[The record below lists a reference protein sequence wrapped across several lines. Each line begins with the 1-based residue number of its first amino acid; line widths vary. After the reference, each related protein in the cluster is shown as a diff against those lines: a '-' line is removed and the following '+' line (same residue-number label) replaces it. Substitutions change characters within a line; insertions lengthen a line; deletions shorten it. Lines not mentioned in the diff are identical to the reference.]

1 MCLQHFRKAKATSDA
16 LLALQKKADSGA
28 AERAKAA
35 GASKAGHT
43 MQNDKGKGKGK
54 GKGSGNSKGNG
65 KSNSKSSS
73 KGNANGIRAACITI
87 PNGAGADARG
97 YGARNHD
104 TDMLP
109 SIAHLSSAHVH
120 TTGAVPFTT
129 KGSFHWQHPSY
140 GVEASTTSHSAG
152 AGAGSGSMDSS
163 GRAAPAAHAIHQFM
177 HSTAAAQAGAI
188 KLDADADAEVAA
200 QTRHQAVSAM
210 SPASGGKGSPPP
222 TLPRGERGERGG
234 GMRAQ
239 QDQQEHVFARAF
251 HAGRVAVQHHV
262 KHMPW
267 VSPDIQSLADKV
279 NITEAANHGM
289 RTEASV

>member
-1 MCLQHFRKAKATSDA
+1 
-16 LLALQKKADSGA
+16 
-28 AERAKAA
+28 
-35 GASKAGHT
+35 
-43 MQNDKGKGKGK
+43 
-54 GKGSGNSKGNG
+54 
-65 KSNSKSSS
+65 
-73 KGNANGIRAACITI
+73 
-87 PNGAGADARG
+87 
-97 YGARNHD
+97 
-104 TDMLP
+104 MLP

-129 KGSFHWQHPSY
+129 KGSFQWQHPSY

-234 GMRAQ
+234 GDACATRPAGTR
-239 QDQQEHVFARAF
+239 VRTRVSCWKSRGTAPRKA
-251 HAGRVAVQHHV
+251 HAVG
-262 KHMPW
+262 K
-267 VSPDIQSLADKV
+267 S
-279 NITEAANHGM
+279 
-289 RTEASV
+289 